1 MGRTIKILKKFSRFV
16 LAGSFGTVVD
26 TTVLWGL
33 SHYVF
38 RRYAGDYLLA
48 PLMSFECA
56 VFTNYCTAYFFVWHE
71 RTRRR
76 GQFFRKYVWYN
87 LSATGTF
94 LVKMCFLLVLEGLFK
109 WNVVICNLVALC
121 ISGTIN
127 FCIGEWVIFRKKN
140 N

>member
-26 TTVLWGL
+26 TTVLWVL

-76 GQFFRKYVWYN
+76 GRFFRKYVWYN

-94 LVKMCFLLVLEGLFK
+94 LVKMCFLLVLERLFK

>member
-26 TTVLWGL
+26 TTVLWVL

-94 LVKMCFLLVLEGLFK
+94 LVKMCFLLMLEGLFK

>member
-26 TTVLWGL
+26 TTVLWVL

-94 LVKMCFLLVLEGLFK
+94 LVKMCFLLVLERLFK

>member
-1 MGRTIKILKKFSRFV
+1 MGRTIKVLKKFSRFV

-26 TTVLWGL
+26 TTVLWVL

>member
-1 MGRTIKILKKFSRFV
+1 MKKFSRFV

-26 TTVLWGL
+26 TTVLWVL

-76 GQFFRKYVWYN
+76 GRFFRKYVWYN

>member
-26 TTVLWGL
+26 TTVLWVL

-76 GQFFRKYVWYN
+76 GRFFRKYVWYN

>member
-26 TTVLWGL
+26 TTVLWVL
-33 SHYVF
+33 SRYVF

-71 RTRRR
+71 RARRR

>member
-26 TTVLWGL
+26 TTVLWVL
-33 SHYVF
+33 SRYVF

-56 VFTNYCTAYFFVWHE
+56 VFTNYCTSYFFVWHE
-71 RTRRR
+71 RARRR

>member
-26 TTVLWGL
+26 TTVLWVL